1 MTFGCHL
8 TCWYEA
14 RNWVCFYILF
24 YRFLF
29 LQLKAPTANKSALE
43 PYDGKN
49 NRQWNDNRHPKV
61 FFTRILANE
70 NMIAQQRLCP
80 SSATKLFEHYIC
92 VLVSWDEE
100 VMSQLTSTGIY
111 RSNYFTSAY
120 KRKQSN
126 WSQDQFSYEP
136 LNPKKLPRVRKPCG
150 MPSKFLPFSRATFFW
165 HLKLNFS
172 KNPKVH

>member
-24 YRFLF
+24 YRFLC

-43 PYDGKN
+43 PYDGKKW
-49 NRQWNDNRHPKV
+49 QWNDNRHPKV
-61 FFTRILANE
+61 FFTRILENE
-70 NMIAQQRLCP
+70 NIIAQQRLCP

-100 VMSQLTSTGIY
+100 VMSQLSRRGYIVQTTLLLPIKGNNPIGLKISFHMSPWIQK
-111 RSNYFTSAY
+111 SCLELENHVECHPNFCHFQEQHFSDI
-120 KRKQSN
+120 
-126 WSQDQFSYEP
+126 WS
-136 LNPKKLPRVRKPCG
+136 
-150 MPSKFLPFSRATFFW
+150 
-165 HLKLNFS
+165 
-172 KNPKVH
+172 